1 MSKCRQLI
9 YSLLIT
15 FLTGLSQGCKFNIM
29 QLSLTTPSWGRW
41 HRYCLFELV
50 EVQGELK
57 DGIGKQDESVLTET
71 VSDIWERLGCY
82 LRGK

>member
-1 MSKCRQLI
+1 MSKCHQLI

-15 FLTGLSQGCKFNIM
+15 FLTGLSQGYRFTIM
-29 QLSLTTPSWGRW
+29 QLPLTTTSWGWW

-50 EVQGELK
+50 EVQGEWK
-57 DGIGKQDESVLTET
+57 EGMGKQDECVFTET
-71 VSDIWERLGCY
+71 VSDIREGLDCY